1 MGMQER
7 LPPLKP
13 KDGLNGP
20 PGLRI
25 TLIKIVELLELI
37 QYLLIIESNSVIKV
51 AIDKRAL
58 VERKQKIWGRLR
70 SARVCVYA
78 CC

>member
-20 PGLRI
+20 PGLPI
-25 TLIKIVELLELI
+25 TLIKIIELLKPTECM
-37 QYLLIIESNSVIKV
+37 LIIESNSVIKV

-58 VERKQKIWGRLR
+58 RERKQKIWGRLR

-78 CC
+78 CY